1 MLQDQKLLPLVGAA
15 VVVIGGAAFA
25 AVQSAG
31 SSSSESAKTK
41 TVAAPEKV
49 EKIDVSIPYD
59 AAARLAYR
67 ELKGLSENAK
77 YDEAEFQKFKEAYEA
92 TTVANVIVK
101 KMERELRAA
110 QAAAQEKAKELAAM
124 V

>member
-1 MLQDQKLLPLVGAA
+1 MVGAA

-31 SSSSESAKTK
+31 GSSSESVKPKVA
-41 TVAAPEKV
+41 AAPEKI

-77 YDEAEFQKFKEAYEA
+77 YDEAEFQKFKEAYES

-110 QAAAQEKAKELAAM
+110 QAAAQEKANELASM